1 MEKKVVHLIILPLL
15 VGCAG
20 EPIVVT
26 ETYPNGQKKEEG
38 SILNDRREGKWAW
51 WYASGQKR
59 G

>member
-1 MEKKVVHLIILPLL
+1 MKKKVVHLIILPLL

-38 SILNDRREGKWAW
+38 SILNDR
-51 WYASGQKR
+51 
-59 G
+59 